1 MKTVGIIAEFN
12 PFHNGHAYL
21 INQAKRETGA
31 DHAVIIMSGN
41 FVQRGA
47 PAFMDKFSRTSIA
60 LSNGADLIIE
70 LPTSYSIASAAY
82 FATGAVKMLDKLN
95 IIDYLC
101 FGCETDNTELLS
113 LIADI
118 IIKEDDC
125 YASTLQSYLKN
136 GFSFVKSR
144 ENAIIKSL
152 SLSGVT
158 ISAEEIS
165 HILNSP
171 NSILAIE
178 YIKALKQAGSP
189 IVPYPIK
196 RTDSGYHSNRIENGF
211 ASASAIRNMY
221 SKKSVLT
228 FNNLRETMS
237 MIVPLNCISL
247 LEENF
252 QISYPVT
259 RNDFSN
265 LIGNSLINDKYEQ
278 GILDQLFDSTPD
290 LINRIRNLASTFI
303 DTETFINDCNSP
315 SFTSG
320 RIARILF
327 YSLINY
333 TKNDFFT
340 FKRDDYVYYY
350 RILGFRKS
358 HAELLTAIKNS
369 SDYPLISKLPKA
381 EELLNP
387 NGMRMLSLNK
397 MADELYRMV
406 VSTKYLSSI
415 PSEEEQG
422 IIITD

>member
-303 DTETFINDCNSP
+303 DAETFINDCNSP

-381 EELLNP
+381 EELLTP

>member
-303 DTETFINDCNSP
+303 DAETFINDCNSP

-387 NGMRMLSLNK
+387 SGMRMLSLNK

>member
-70 LPTSYSIASAAY
+70 LPTSYSITSAAY

-303 DTETFINDCNSP
+303 DAETFINDCNSP
-315 SFTSG
+315 SFTSS

>member
-303 DTETFINDCNSP
+303 DAETFINDCNSP

>member
-136 GFSFVKSR
+136 GLSFVKSR

-303 DTETFINDCNSP
+303 DAETFINDCNSP
-315 SFTSG
+315 SFTSS

>member
-95 IIDYLC
+95 IIDHLC

-303 DTETFINDCNSP
+303 DAETFINDCNSP